1 MSGKKEEVCVGT
13 CRGSFVIARQTSDAV
28 AFTVSTDSSPLNSG
42 GRPRTNSAGRLRLTS
57 TEAGSAARSSPRAN
71 AKHAVEAAANLAR
84 QLTSSSL
91 ATSVRSSGGI
101 GESVLQGPFDSAFD
115 MPGRPHDSRPC
126 PARRKKRARVP
137 IKVKSQLGRGGRS
150 DPLSRYFSRAHEGS
164 VMRQQWSS
172 ADWQGDAGSGLCP
185 DPKLC

>member
-1 MSGKKEEVCVGT
+1 MRILRYCTPNER
-13 CRGSFVIARQTSDAV
+13 CRCLHGVNRQQPFEQWWQA
-28 AFTVSTDSSPLNSG
+28 STEQCWQAS
-42 GRPRTNSAGRLRLTS
+42 THVTS

-71 AKHAVEAAANLAR
+71 AKHAVEAAANFAR

-126 PARRKKRARVP
+126 PARRKKRARAP